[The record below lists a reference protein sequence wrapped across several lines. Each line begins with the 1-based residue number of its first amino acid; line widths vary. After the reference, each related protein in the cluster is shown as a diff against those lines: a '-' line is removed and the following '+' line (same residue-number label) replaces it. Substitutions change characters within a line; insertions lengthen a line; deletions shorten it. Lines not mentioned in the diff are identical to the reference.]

1 MVFEA
6 CSLHTSWC
14 RRQNVTTSNSLDP
27 CTYNTIQYGTV
38 HYSKYCSFHQ
48 HFPLQPTMSA
58 KREEPE
64 GVLTTLD
71 VITTLFPGN
80 TVRSQLY
87 RQEPK
92 LPRLPLPNAD
102 LVGTTAALFLQ
113 HMIQKS
119 VERQHSKDDGMMICT
134 VSDIQAVIDETPA
147 LAFLKETRLEEKVI
161 TDPER
166 YIEYQ
171 PTTQKKRKQRVTSA
185 ERTTQKAIKAARVPE
200 ASTTS
205 ANHLGTIVV
214 DEDDYD

>member
-1 MVFEA
+1 M
-6 CSLHTSWC
+6 SI
-14 RRQNVTTSNSLDP
+14 LD
-27 CTYNTIQYGTV
+27 
-38 HYSKYCSFHQ
+38 
-48 HFPLQPTMSA
+48 
-58 KREEPE
+58 
-64 GVLTTLD
+64 
-71 VITTLFPGN
+71 ITTLFPGN

-171 PTTQKKRKQRVTSA
+171 PTHKKKKQRVTSS
-185 ERTTQKAIKAARVPE
+185 ERTTQKAMKAARVPE

>member
-1 MVFEA
+1 
-6 CSLHTSWC
+6 
-14 RRQNVTTSNSLDP
+14 
-27 CTYNTIQYGTV
+27 
-38 HYSKYCSFHQ
+38 
-48 HFPLQPTMSA
+48 MSA

-64 GVLTTLD
+64 GVSTTLD

-119 VERQHSKDDGMMICT
+119 VERHHSKDDGTLCT

-147 LAFLKETRLEEKVI
+147 LAFLKETRLEDKVI

-166 YIEYQ
+166 YMEYQ
-171 PTTQKKRKQRVTSA
+171 PTQKKKKQRVASA
-185 ERTTQKAIKAARVPE
+185 ERTTQKAMKAARVPE
-200 ASTTS
+200 ESTTS
-205 ANHLGTIVV
+205 TNHLGTIVV

>member
-1 MVFEA
+1 
-6 CSLHTSWC
+6 
-14 RRQNVTTSNSLDP
+14 
-27 CTYNTIQYGTV
+27 
-38 HYSKYCSFHQ
+38 
-48 HFPLQPTMSA
+48 MSA

-64 GVLTTLD
+64 VSTLD
-71 VITTLFPGN
+71 ITSLFPGN

-102 LVGTTAALFLQ
+102 LVGMTAALFLQ

-119 VERQHSKDDGMMICT
+119 VEQHSSKDGAICT
-134 VSDIQAVIDETPA
+134 VSDIQTVIDETPD

-171 PTTQKKRKQRVTSA
+171 PTQKKKKKQRVTSA
-185 ERTTQKAIKAARVPE
+185 ERTTQKAMKAARVPE
-200 ASTTS
+200 ESTTS
-205 ANHLGTIVV
+205 TNHLGQIVV

>member
-1 MVFEA
+1 
-6 CSLHTSWC
+6 
-14 RRQNVTTSNSLDP
+14 
-27 CTYNTIQYGTV
+27 
-38 HYSKYCSFHQ
+38 
-48 HFPLQPTMSA
+48 MSA

-64 GVLTTLD
+64 VSTLD
-71 VITTLFPGN
+71 ITSLFPGN

-102 LVGTTAALFLQ
+102 LVGMTAALFLQ

-119 VERQHSKDDGMMICT
+119 VEQHSSKDGAICT
-134 VSDIQAVIDETPA
+134 VSDIQTVIDETPD

-171 PTTQKKRKQRVTSA
+171 PTQKKRKQRVTSA
-185 ERTTQKAIKAARVPE
+185 ERTTQKAMKAARVPE
-200 ASTTS
+200 ESTTS
-205 ANHLGTIVV
+205 TNHLGQIVV